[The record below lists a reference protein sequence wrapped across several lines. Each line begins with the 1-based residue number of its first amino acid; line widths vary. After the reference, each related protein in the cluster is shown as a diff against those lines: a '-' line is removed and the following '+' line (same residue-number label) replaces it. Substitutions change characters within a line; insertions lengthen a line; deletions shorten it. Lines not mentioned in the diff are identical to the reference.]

1 MDDFDKQLNNIM
13 EQTLFGGSPYERVH
27 GRKKHITFEASEET
41 EAPADY
47 DDVDIS
53 GVSEAAQ
60 EFVNVVKSVNSEQPH
75 KPGAMIKNAST
86 DSDSLI
92 RKTFMRL
99 FKNKLLYFFPDAA
112 TPGVASETPEIMWIG
127 PERHDG
133 QQDLYDEDGMMIV
146 AHYTVPGN
154 VEVEPMVDKKQYRY
168 IVRHGEQ
175 QVEYPAEV
183 EVGKLMGEVTIE
195 VYVRRTDESSRP
207 IVTFYEDSVRL

>member
-27 GRKKHITFEASEET
+27 GRKKHITFEAAEDT
-41 EAPADY
+41 VGPDFQ
-47 DDVDIS
+47 DVDLS
-53 GVSEAAQ
+53 SMSDRAL
-60 EFVNVVKSVNSEQPH
+60 EFINVIKSVNSETPH

-86 DSDSLI
+86 DTDSVI

-99 FKNKLLYFFPDAA
+99 FKDKLVYFFPDAA
-112 TPGVASETPEIMWIG
+112 NPGVASETPEIMWIA
-127 PERHDG
+127 PERHEG
-133 QQDLYDEDGMMIV
+133 QQDMYDEDGMMIV

-154 VEVEPMVDKKQYRY
+154 LEIEPMVDKKQYRY
-168 IVRHGEQ
+168 VVRHGDQ

-195 VYVRRTDESSRP
+195 VYVRRTDNSSRP

>member
-27 GRKKHITFEASEET
+27 GRKKHITFEAAEDT
-41 EAPADY
+41 VGPDFQ
-47 DDVDIS
+47 DVDLS
-53 GVSEAAQ
+53 SMSDRAL
-60 EFVNVVKSVNSEQPH
+60 EFINVIKSVNSETPH

-86 DSDSLI
+86 DTDSVI

-99 FKNKLLYFFPDAA
+99 FKDKLVYFFPDAA
-112 TPGVASETPEIMWIG
+112 NPGVASETPEIMWIA
-127 PERHDG
+127 PERHEG
-133 QQDLYDEDGMMIV
+133 QQDMYDEDGMMIV

-154 VEVEPMVDKKQYRY
+154 VEIEPMVDKKQYRY
-168 IVRHGEQ
+168 VVRHGDQ

-195 VYVRRTDESSRP
+195 VYVRRTDNSSRP